1 MWKTYG
7 RLARE
12 AFFKTSILG
21 AETAEFHV
29 WGEDH
34 RLRLVW
40 GLSIQVIMLELAP
53 MRATIARTEPTPH
66 SFD

>member
-12 AFFKTSILG
+12 AFFKMSILG
-21 AETAEFHV
+21 AETAEFHL

-40 GLSIQVIMLELAP
+40 GLSIQVIMLKLAP
-53 MRATIARTEPTPH
+53 CGRP
-66 SFD
+66 

>member
-12 AFFKTSILG
+12 AFLKMSVLG
-21 AETAEFHV
+21 AETAEFHL

-34 RLRLVW
+34 RLRLV
-40 GLSIQVIMLELAP
+40 SIRVIMLKLAP